1 METMISTFFFEN
13 WQRKLIALFSAI
25 VVWVLVNQSIT
36 ETKIL
41 PNVAVRVVNLP
52 SDKTIV
58 GLLPNSYLSN
68 RITLTLSGS
77 KDIIHDL
84 EPSDLE
90 VLLDGSTAS
99 AEDWVIQIAKK
110 NLVSLNP
117 ELDLRHHITT
127 VRHPEFVIKL
137 SQLITDKVPVHVKR
151 PLGKAPHGYEFLDV
165 WPEQLVQT
173 VSGPKEEVQDLKI
186 KGLKLTL
193 DLGKIT
199 KEDLDKLEKE
209 ESRDEISFFVPAK
222 WKLLPIPFRHNV
234 SVEINDSEAK
244 EMRIDFLRTQLLPLE
259 RYVPI
264 SVFYPLKYS
273 DVINPDNHKLSESDN
288 VSIINGIAAY
298 TDPIFV
304 QGVSKLFLD
313 IIRDNISI
321 FIIATPKNER
331 EILQWSVEV
340 IDPHEM
346 EDTFVAYEI
355 AKQQNKLATEEDSR
369 KREKVL
375 RKRFRDYMQKLILYT
390 EKGEKLNLI
399 STLSSGKIVV
409 RNGSS

>member
-1 METMISTFFFEN
+1 MISRFFFEN
-13 WQRKLIALFSAI
+13 WQRKLIALVSAM

-58 GLLPNSYLSN
+58 GLLPNGYLGN

-84 EPSDLE
+84 ESSDLE

-99 AEDWVIQIAKK
+99 ADDWVIQIAKK

-137 SQLITDKVPVHVKR
+137 SQLITDKIPVHIKK
-151 PLGKAPHGYEFLDV
+151 PLGKAPGGYEYLDV
-165 WPEQLVQT
+165 WPEQLIQT

-209 ESRDEISFFVPAK
+209 ESRDEVNFLVPAK

-234 SVEINDSEAK
+234 SVEINDPEAK
-244 EMRIDFLRTQLLPLE
+244 EMRIDFLRTQLLPVE
-259 RYVPI
+259 RYVPVTI
-264 SVFYPLKYS
+264 FYPLKYS
-273 DVINPDNHKLSESDN
+273 DVINPDTQKLSESEN
-288 VSIINGIAAY
+288 ISITNGIAVY
-298 TDPIFV
+298 TVPIFV
-304 QGVSKLFLD
+304 KGVSKLFLD
-313 IIRDNISI
+313 IIRDNICLV
-321 FIIATPKNER
+321 IIAAPKNER

-355 AKQQNKLATEEDSR
+355 GKQKNDISEDDLH

-375 RKRFRDYMQKLILYT
+375 RKRFRDYMQKLTFYT
-390 EKGEKLNLI
+390 EKGEKLNLV
-399 STLSSGKIVV
+399 STLSPDGKIVV
-409 RNGSS
+409 KSS

>member
-1 METMISTFFFEN
+1 MISRFFFEN
-13 WQRKLIALFSAI
+13 WQRKLIALFSAM
-25 VVWVLVNQSIT
+25 VVWILVNQSIT

-58 GLLPNSYLSN
+58 GLLPNGYLSN

-77 KDIIHDL
+77 KDIIQDL
-84 EPSDLE
+84 ESSDLE

-99 AEDWVIQIAKK
+99 ADDWVIQIAKK

-137 SQLITDKVPVHVKR
+137 SQLITDKVPVHVRK
-151 PLGKAPHGYEFLDV
+151 PLGKAPEGYEYLDV
-165 WPEQLVQT
+165 WPEQLIQT

-199 KEDLDKLEKE
+199 KDDLEKLGKE
-209 ESRDEISFFVPAK
+209 ESRDEVSFVVPAK
-222 WKLLPIPFRHNV
+222 WKLLPIPFQHNV
-234 SVEINDSEAK
+234 SVEINDPEAK
-244 EMRIDFLRTQLLPLE
+244 ELRIDLLRTQLLPLE
-259 RYVPI
+259 RYIPVT
-264 SVFYPLKYS
+264 VFYPLKYS
-273 DVINPDNHKLSESDN
+273 DIINPNTQKLSESEN
-288 VSIINGIAAY
+288 ISITNGIAVY
-298 TDPIFV
+298 TVPIFV
-304 QGVSKLFLD
+304 KGVSKLFLD
-313 IIRDNISI
+313 IIRDNITI
-321 FIIATPKNER
+321 VIVAAPKNER
-331 EILQWSVEV
+331 EVLQWSVEV

-355 AKQQNKLATEEDSR
+355 GKQKNDSTDEDLR

-375 RKRFRDYMQKLILYT
+375 RKRFRDYMQKLTLYT
-390 EKGEKLNLI
+390 EKGEKLNLV
-399 STLSSGKIVV
+399 STLSNGKILV
-409 RNGSS
+409 RTAS

>member
-1 METMISTFFFEN
+1 MISSFFFEN
-13 WQRKLIALFSAI
+13 WQRKLIALFSAM

-58 GLLPNSYLSN
+58 GLLPNGYLSN

-84 EPSDLE
+84 ESSDLE

-99 AEDWVIQIAKK
+99 ADDWVIQIAKK

-137 SQLITDKVPVHVKR
+137 SQLITDKVPVYVKK
-151 PLGKAPHGYEFLDV
+151 PLGRAPEGYEFLDV
-165 WPEQLVQT
+165 WPEQLMQM

-193 DLGKIT
+193 NLGKIT
-199 KEDLDKLEKE
+199 KEGLDKLEKE
-209 ESRDEISFFVPAK
+209 ESRDEVSFFVPAK
-222 WKLLPIPFRHNV
+222 WKLLPLPFRHNV
-234 SVEINDSEAK
+234 SVEINDPEAK
-244 EMRIDFLRTQLLPLE
+244 ELRIDFLRTRLLPLE
-259 RYVPI
+259 RYMPV

-273 DVINPDNHKLSESDN
+273 DSINPDNQKLSESN
-288 VSIINGIAAY
+288 NISITNGIAAY
-298 TDPIFV
+298 TAPIFV

-313 IIRDNISI
+313 TIRDNISI
-321 FIIATPKNER
+321 VIIAAPKNER
-331 EILQWSVEV
+331 EVLQWSVEV
-340 IDPHEM
+340 IDPREM

-355 AKQQNKLATEEDSR
+355 AKQESDATTDEGSR
-369 KREKVL
+369 KREKIL
-375 RKRFRDYMQKLILYT
+375 RKRFRDYMQKLTLYT

-399 STLSSGKIVV
+399 STLSDGKIVV
-409 RNGSS
+409 RTASS